1 MSRETTPAAAA
12 DPEAGPPAIQDAYP
26 EETRHCYGCGAR
38 NERGYRLRSYRSGN
52 ETVCRFTPEPHHT
65 SLPGF
70 VYGGLIAS
78 LVDCHGTGSAAEA
91 AYRAAGRPLGS
102 DPPLR
107 FVTASLRVDFRRP
120 TPLGE
125 ELLLRGRAV
134 EVAERK
140 VRVAVTVEAD
150 GVVTVE
156 GEVLAVRL
164 PDDWP
169 RDANATPPSAP
180 LRASSRS
187 DTYASPDSGV
197 ERPTMQ
203 TEGPLNEPRSRPRR
217 EHPSETEQRPMSDYA
232 VILQRLVETAKAEQ
246 TVTYSDLGALIGLDM
261 GQPDQR
267 QRLSNLLGEIN
278 TAEHHHGRPMLSAVA
293 VLKGEGRPGQG
304 FFEICHRLGVYSG
317 DKDSRVQDEF
327 FVAELRRVHNYWAK

>member
-1 MSRETTPAAAA
+1 MSGPPGRA
-12 DPEAGPPAIQDAYP
+12 DPEAGPPAIQDTYP
-26 EETRHCYGCGAR
+26 EETRHCYGCGSR

-70 VYGGLIAS
+70 VYGGLLAS

-169 RDANATPPSAP
+169 REAQTDARSEVPRGRP
-180 LRASSRS
+180 L
-187 DTYASPDSGV
+187 
-197 ERPTMQ
+197 
-203 TEGPLNEPRSRPRR
+203 RSRP
-217 EHPSETEQRPMSDYA
+217 SGTGSG
-232 VILQRLVETAKAEQ
+232 AE
-246 TVTYSDLGALIGLDM
+246 
-261 GQPDQR
+261 R
-267 QRLSNLLGEIN
+267 
-278 TAEHHHGRPMLSAVA
+278 
-293 VLKGEGRPGQG
+293 K
-304 FFEICHRLGVYSG
+304 HR
-317 DKDSRVQDEF
+317 
-327 FVAELRRVHNYWAK
+327 

>member
-26 EETRHCYGCGAR
+26 EETRHCYGCGGR
-38 NERGYRLRSYRSGN
+38 NEHGYRIRSYRSGD
-52 ETVCRFTPEPHHT
+52 ETVCRFTPAPHHT

-169 RDANATPPSAP
+169 PMAQAEA
-180 LRASSRS
+180 
-187 DTYASPDSGV
+187 
-197 ERPTMQ
+197 RP
-203 TEGPLNEPRSRPRR
+203 EVPRGRPRRSRPGGTR
-217 EHPSETEQRPMSDYA
+217 SG
-232 VILQRLVETAKAEQ
+232 AE
-246 TVTYSDLGALIGLDM
+246 
-261 GQPDQR
+261 R
-267 QRLSNLLGEIN
+267 
-278 TAEHHHGRPMLSAVA
+278 
-293 VLKGEGRPGQG
+293 K
-304 FFEICHRLGVYSG
+304 HR
-317 DKDSRVQDEF
+317 
-327 FVAELRRVHNYWAK
+327 